1 MTDRRRFT
9 GTCPTRHHVI
19 LAYLWEEYPRWVPA
33 PELIKLELPYG
44 ITGSSGDVRARELAR
59 GDCPEKLKGKVERA
73 EGRDIGLDKRFTY
86 YRYKPQTAPSAVP
99 PNVAGPRITLDEAAQ
114 IGQENVEM
122 FENYQSSA
130 TA

>member
-1 MTDRRRFT
+1 MEDRRRFT

-19 LAYLWEEYPRWVPA
+19 LAYLWEEYPRWCAA

-59 GDCPEKLKGKVERA
+59 GDCPDRLKNKVERA

-86 YRYKPQTAPSAVP
+86 YRYKQP
-99 PNVAGPRITLDEAAQ
+99 PARMSRDEAER
-114 IGQENVEM
+114 IGRENCEW
-122 FENYQSSA
+122 FDNYQSNMSE
-130 TA
+130 